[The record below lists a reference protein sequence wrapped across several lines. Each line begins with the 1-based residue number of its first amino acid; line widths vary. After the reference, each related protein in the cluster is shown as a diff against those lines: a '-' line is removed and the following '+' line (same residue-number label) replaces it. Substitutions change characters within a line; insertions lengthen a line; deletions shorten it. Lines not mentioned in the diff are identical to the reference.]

1 MHATALPTPTPTP
14 AQSPAQL
21 RPAITPVGRRLAVTG
36 LVVGAVLNTAEAVL
50 AQLLP
55 ARPEG
60 IEDQLRLVSEHST
73 LYGVRAVLG
82 TVAIPFMAIAFL
94 AAAGLLATRMRRT
107 AYAAGA
113 LLLAGMWG
121 FTGIHLMGYLQLPA
135 SRSADLGAAADLLW
149 AAESHPVFLALFLAP
164 FLLGTTLGMVTLTVG
179 MLRSGVVARW
189 IPAAWLAFIVLDFSV
204 GAVGP
209 VDPHW
214 LWLAGALGL
223 AVHLA
228 RSGDVARSGER
239 RGATS

>member
-1 MHATALPTPTPTP
+1 MHTTTPLPVPAAPAPARATG
-14 AQSPAQL
+14 
-21 RPAITPVGRRLAVTG
+21 PVGRRLAVTG
-36 LVVGAVLNTAEAVL
+36 LVVGSVLNTAEA
-50 AQLLP
+50 ALLQFLP
-55 ARPEG
+55 ERPEAVV
-60 IEDQLRLVSEHST
+60 DQLALVGEHAGVFTTRLVTGT
-73 LYGVRAVLG
+73 L
-82 TVAIPFMAIAFL
+82 AIPFMAIAFL

-121 FTGIHLMGYLQLPA
+121 FVGIHLMGYLQLPA
-135 SRSADLGAAADLLW
+135 SQAGDLDAAAALLY
-149 AAESHPVFLALFLAP
+149 AAEAHPVFLALFLAP

-189 IPAAWLAFIVLDFSV
+189 IPAAWLVFIVLDFSV

-223 AVHLA
+223 ALHIARAGDLA
-228 RSGDVARSGER
+228 RSGQRRSL
-239 RGATS
+239 TS

>member
-1 MHATALPTPTPTP
+1 VHTAAPIPVPVAP
-14 AQSPAQL
+14 APA
-21 RPAITPVGRRLAVTG
+21 RTAGPVGRRLAVTG
-36 LVVGAVLNTAEAVL
+36 LVVGSVLNTAEA
-50 AQLLP
+50 ALLQFLP
-55 ARPEG
+55 ERPE
-60 IEDQLRLVSEHST
+60 ELVDQLALVGEHTAVFTTRLVT
-73 LYGVRAVLG
+73 G

-94 AAAGLLATRMRRT
+94 AAAGLLATRMRKT
-107 AYAAGA
+107 AYTAGA

-121 FTGIHLMGYLQLPA
+121 FVGIHLMGYLQLPA
-135 SRSADLGAAADLLW
+135 SGAADLDAAADLLH
-149 AAESHPVFLALFLAP
+149 AAEAHPVFLALFLAP

-189 IPAAWLAFIVLDFSV
+189 IPAVWLAFIVLDFSV

-223 AVHLA
+223 AVHIA
-228 RSGDVARSGER
+228 RSGQR